1 MQTHPHLFYD
11 TYVILRRF
19 DILATWPTP
28 ATNTKAKMTNY
39 NDTVI
44 IPGRYNVVKFD
55 ANNNV
60 MQVISLNDPHWL
72 SVYGKENMQSDDDES
87 VWAAQVWDGQDDDG
101 DDYTQENDTFRWSI
115 VNPQGQV
122 VQQGGLKTL
131 DANGDCIW
139 LD

>member
-1 MQTHPHLFYD
+1 M
-11 TYVILRRF
+11 
-19 DILATWPTP
+19 A
-28 ATNTKAKMTNY
+28 NY

-60 MQVISLNDPHWL
+60 IQVISLNDPHWL
-72 SVYGKENMQSDDDES
+72 QVYGQENMQSAEDEYEWS
-87 VWAAQVWDGQDDDG
+87 HTVWDSQDDD
-101 DDYTQENDTFRWSI
+101 DYSQENDPCQTFRWSI
-115 VNPQGQV
+115 VNKRGQIIHK
-122 VQQGGLKTL
+122 GGLKTW